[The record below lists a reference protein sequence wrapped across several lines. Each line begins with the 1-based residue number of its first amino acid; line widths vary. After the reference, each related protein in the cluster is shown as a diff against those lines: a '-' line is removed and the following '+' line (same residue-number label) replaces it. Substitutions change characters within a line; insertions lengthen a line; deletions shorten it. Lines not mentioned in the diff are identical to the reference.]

1 MRLVAVTLNKHDEML
16 GCGAQMYL
24 GHVCVCGQLG
34 FKFSSYLG

>member
-24 GHVCVCGQLG
+24 GHVCVDNLG
-34 FKFSSYLG
+34 LNSQVI